1 MNIFELAAKIS
12 LDDSEYKSGVDKA
25 QGTFSKLASG
35 VGKGLVTV
43 AKVGAAAVAAGAA
56 GVAALTKMGIEG
68 YAQYEQLTG
77 GVETLFKTSQD
88 AVMKYAENAYKSSGL
103 SANAYM
109 ETATSFAASLIK
121 SLDGDTAKAADVA
134 NMAIT
139 DMSDNANKMG
149 TDIALI
155 QNAYNGF
162 AKGNFT
168 MLDNLKL
175 GYGGTQKEMER
186 LLKDAQK
193 ISGIKYDI
201 SSFSDISEAIHVI
214 QTDMEISGLTY
225 EQAMEAVA
233 RGEMTMEEA
242 IDKMGATAKEAA
254 TTIEGSL
261 NMMKASWEN
270 LVVGMADSEADMDT
284 LINNFV
290 ESTKIA
296 AGQILPKI
304 STALSG
310 IGKLI
315 TELSPVIAEALPQLV
330 EEVLPSLLEA
340 GVSLVTSLVSG
351 IISALPALGE
361 ALLEAVEMILVTVF
375 GVSEENASA
384 FSEGVRNALADIRDF
399 FTGVVEQINTDGT
412 WLNEVWTKLQTVGQ
426 LLGEILAGAFE
437 AIKTAF
443 TWCVEQINTDGTLL
457 NTIWTILQE
466 GITWLL
472 DACILAF
479 EGIKSAFAAVVEQ
492 INTDGTL
499 LNELWTRLQATVE
512 FLREALVDA
521 FEAIKSGFSFV
532 VEQINTDGT
541 WLNEIWTGLQEAAQL
556 FGEFLIAL
564 WDAISSAFTWCVE
577 SINTEGTVLNTI
589 WETIKSVA
597 ETVWTNIQTIIS
609 AAVDIIKGIISAF
622 TSVLK
627 GDWSAAWEA
636 VKSIAS
642 TAFDAVC
649 SVIGSIVE
657 WITGFLGTMVQK
669 GTELIGS
676 LAEGIQN
683 KFAELFTLVGG
694 WVTDNIINPIGDKV
708 GDVLNKGKEIID
720 NLKEGMKQAW
730 TSLTSWFN
738 GVWDSLFNRK
748 TKVTNNDKGEVTMT
762 PAKTGLDYVPYDE
775 FPALLHRGEA
785 VLTAAEA
792 KAWRKYGIGGGA
804 VPAMAGG
811 VTINQYIQSVPQTP
825 VELAS
830 ATEAYFEQ
838 ARWML

>member
-1 MNIFELAAKIS
+1 M
-12 LDDSEYKSGVDKA
+12 
-25 QGTFSKLASG
+25 
-35 VGKGLVTV
+35 
-43 AKVGAAAVAAGAA
+43 
-56 GVAALTKMGIEG
+56 
-68 YAQYEQLTG
+68 
-77 GVETLFKTSQD
+77 
-88 AVMKYAENAYKSSGL
+88 
-103 SANAYM
+103 
-109 ETATSFAASLIK
+109 
-121 SLDGDTAKAADVA
+121 
-134 NMAIT
+134 
-139 DMSDNANKMG
+139 
-149 TDIALI
+149 I

-175 GYGGTQKEMER
+175 GYGGTKEEMKR

-233 RGEMTMEEA
+233 RGEMTMDEA

-261 NMMKASWEN
+261 NMMKASWQN
-270 LVVGMADSEADMDT
+270 LVVGMADSDADMDT

-290 ESTKIA
+290 ESTATA
-296 AGQILPKI
+296 AKNILPRI
-304 STALSG
+304 SQALSG
-310 IGKLI
+310 IGKVI
-315 TELSPVIAEALPQLV
+315 TALSPVIAEALPQLV

-375 GVSEENASA
+375 GVSEEKASG
-384 FSEGVRNALADIRDF
+384 FSEGVRNAFADIRDF

-412 WLNEVWTKLQTVGQ
+412 WLNEIWTKLQTVAQ
-426 LLGEILAGAFE
+426 MWQEAAVAAFE
-437 AIKTAF
+437 EIKTAF
-443 TWCVEQINTDGTLL
+443 AWCVEQINTDGTLL
-457 NTIWTILQE
+457 NTIWTGLQNAVTFFYDAYIL
-466 GITWLL
+466 
-472 DACILAF
+472 
-479 EGIKSAFAAVVEQ
+479 V
-492 INTDGTL
+492 
-499 LNELWTRLQATVE
+499 
-512 FLREALVDA
+512 
-521 FEAIKSGFSFV
+521 FEAIKTAFSSLT
-532 VEQINTDGT
+532 EGINTEGT
-541 WLNEIWTGLQEAAQL
+541 WLNEIWTGLQETAQL
-556 FGEFLIAL
+556 FSDFLVAL
-564 WDAISSAFTWCVE
+564 WDAISAAFTWCVE

-597 ETVWTNIQTIIS
+597 ETVWTSIQTIIS
-609 AAVDIIKGIISAF
+609 AAVEIIKGIISAF
-622 TSVLK
+622 TAVLK

-642 TAFDAVC
+642 TAFGAVC

-657 WITGFLGTMVQK
+657 WITGFLGTMVEK

-694 WVTDNIINPIGDKV
+694 WVTDNIVDPIADKAGDI
-708 GDVLNKGKEIID
+708 LNKGKEIID
-720 NLKEGMKQAW
+720 KLKEGMKQAW
-730 TSLTSWFN
+730 ESLKSWFT
-738 GVWDSLFNRK
+738 GVWDALFTRK
-748 TKVTNNDKGEVTMT
+748 TTVTKNEDGSVQMT

-792 KAWRKYGIGGGA
+792 KQWRKYGLGGGA

-825 VELAS
+825 ADLAS